1 VGFAE
6 LDGTAY
12 VAAVEVWLW
21 LAERPYAFVR
31 ISYRGAIWAPMET
44 PNLDKQSAQDP
55 LCQ

>member
-6 LDGTAY
+6 LDGTAS